1 MQTCNLELSQ
11 EIRCDDSSQHFFLP
25 LSATGF
31 SRLGPDKKLGSTRS
45 KVLFASQD
53 PSVDN
58 HAPEGLAQTKY
69 NGSSHV
75 LDDLDSFQEFDRVN
89 GFLSAAGS
97 NCAVSDSQKSY
108 FDTEEA
114 QDQVFSP
121 LLLMD
126 TSLLADSYEDL
137 LGMSVWQ
144 QPIYLIFLP
153 SIVSSVIFSVHALFL
168 SLGALV
174 YSCYIHDAWTLL
186 SDRFLGSNG

>member
-1 MQTCNLELSQ
+1 M
-11 EIRCDDSSQHFFLP
+11 
-25 LSATGF
+25 
-31 SRLGPDKKLGSTRS
+31 
-45 KVLFASQD
+45 LFASQD

-58 HAPEGLAQTKY
+58 HAPEGHAQTKY

-97 NCAVSDSQKSY
+97 NYAVSDSQKSH
-108 FDTEEA
+108 FDPEEA

-174 YSCYIHDAWTLL
+174 YSCYIHDDWTLL
-186 SDRFLGSNG
+186 SDWFLGSNG